1 MPADEELNSILSRRQ
16 AINDAMGEGKDVAHQ
31 FRPVR
36 KNIYTEFHEFSRRQ
50 IKEYE
55 KTFNKYDDGR
65 DGFLDLEEMKRMMEK
80 LGAPQ
85 THLGLKGMI
94 KEVDEDGDNR
104 ISFREFLLIYRKA
117 NAGELVEDSG
127 LSKLAK
133 LTEINVEEV
142 GVGGAKNFFE
152 AKIEE
157 LNKSSK
163 FEEEIRQEQ
172 EERRRQ
178 EEERERRKVA
188 FKQKAALFQN
198 GSAES

>member
-1 MPADEELNSILSRRQ
+1 MSVITSQKGVSEDKYPPISAKQMKN
-16 AINDAMGEGKDVAHQ
+16 AINCEIWPAKQM
-31 FRPVR
+31 
-36 KNIYTEFHEFSRRQ
+36 KNAINCSG
-50 IKEYE
+50 
-55 KTFNKYDDGR
+55 YDDGH
-65 DGFLDLEEMKRMMEK
+65 DGYLDLGEMKRMMEK

-85 THLGLKGMI
+85 THLGLKSMI
-94 KEVDEDGDNR
+94 AEVDEDGDSK

-117 NAGELVEDSG
+117 NAGELLEESG

-133 LTEINVEEV
+133 LTEISVEEV
-142 GVGGAKNFFE
+142 GVGGAKNFFQ

-172 EERRRQ
+172 EERKRDEQERQ
-178 EEERERRKVA
+178 ERKTA

-198 GSAES
+198 GNS